1 MGRHDTPG
9 GYRRQGGLPA
19 AESRP
24 TGYTPVRMDPLDH
37 LLALPDG
44 LRCTVCDERVPATR
58 VRLLAW
64 RDDLAFLQID
74 CDACASTTL
83 GFVLDGRSE
92 DAEPAAGPDPISAD
106 DVLDMHQLLA
116 TWRGDLA
123 GLLGTDDRGH
133 ADSSR

>member
-1 MGRHDTPG
+1 
-9 GYRRQGGLPA
+9 
-19 AESRP
+19 
-24 TGYTPVRMDPLDH
+24 MDPLDH

>member
-1 MGRHDTPG
+1 VDS
-9 GYRRQGGLPA
+9 Q
-19 AESRP
+19 P

-44 LRCTVCDERVPATR
+44 LQCTVCDERVPATR

-74 CDACASTTL
+74 CDSCASTTL
-83 GFVLDGRSE
+83 GFVLGGRSE
-92 DAEPAAGPDPISAD
+92 TEVLPAADPISSD

-123 GLLGTDDRGH
+123 GLLGSDDRGR
-133 ADSSR
+133 AESSR

>member
-1 MGRHDTPG
+1 VGSH
-9 GYRRQGGLPA
+9 
-19 AESRP
+19 P

-58 VRLLAW
+58 IRLLAW

-74 CDACASTTL
+74 CTSCASTTL
-83 GFVLDGRSE
+83 GFVLGGQSE
-92 DAEPAAGPDPISAD
+92 DVEPAPTPDPISSD
-106 DVLDMHQLLA
+106 DVLDMHQFLA

-123 GLLGTDDRGH
+123 GLLGSDDRGR
-133 ADSSR
+133 AESSR

>member
-1 MGRHDTPG
+1 
-9 GYRRQGGLPA
+9 
-19 AESRP
+19 
-24 TGYTPVRMDPLDH
+24 MDPLDH

-58 VRLLAW
+58 IRLLAW

-83 GFVLDGRSE
+83 GFVLDGRAE
-92 DAEPAAGPDPISAD
+92 DVDASPAPNPISSD
-106 DVLDMHQLLA
+106 DVLDMHQFLA

-123 GLLGTDDRGH
+123 GLLSDDRGR
-133 ADSSR
+133 AESSR